1 MSVVFFF
8 LQAGKIW
15 WRYLQGLLQATL
27 GGDLGAGTEHFLKT
41 TSEGWTW
48 NIKLVSYS
56 PESLDYS
63 GFNHCVLLPQVDIN
77 ARLIEVGQ

>member
-1 MSVVFFF
+1 MALSPAKKKLFA
-8 LQAGKIW
+8 QA
-15 WRYLQGLLQATL
+15 
-27 GGDLGAGTEHFLKT
+27 HT

-63 GFNHCVLLPQVDIN
+63 GFNHCVLLPQVNIN
-77 ARLIEVGQ
+77 ARLIEVG